1 MAVKRSLLAT
11 TTMKGRNVIRML
23 TLIAVMSWA
32 AASPAEPTIAMVKP
46 VTSFGYLDT
55 DKDAR
60 VSPAEAKADWAV
72 AQQFAGADLNK
83 DGYLDKSEFAALNR
97 G

>member
-1 MAVKRSLLAT
+1 
-11 TTMKGRNVIRML
+11 MKGRNVIRML
-23 TLIAVMSWA
+23 TLIAVMGWA
-32 AASPAEPTIAMVKP
+32 AASPAEPTIAMVKL

>member
-1 MAVKRSLLAT
+1 MLA
-11 TTMKGRNVIRML
+11 
-23 TLIAVMSWA
+23 LIAAVTWA
-32 AASPAEPTIAMVKP
+32 SQSLAEPTIAMAKP
-46 VTSFGYLDT
+46 VTSFGYLDS

-72 AQQFAGADLNK
+72 VQGFDAADTNK
-83 DGYLDKSEFAALNR
+83 DGFLDKAEFATLNR